1 MPELLSITNPVPGHD
16 SAVNPR
22 GTSITPN
29 DPRIQNVTDPS
40 RVGRPDARTDRQDT
54 GAQEDARQL
63 RFDSNFSA
71 FLERLREMPSLT
83 ATLSRLLSQGTVV
96 SSGVGEGT
104 AAELARLL
112 EALQMDAARFPEF
125 LQGQLAAGTR
135 FGGPLF
141 AFLLDAYRGSGSEG
155 MQSDILQFLRRYG
168 DYSSTAHIEGNLQR
182 ILAQMSRSVP
192 ARWAG
197 PLTEFAARFQNG
209 AEAEDRAGNLKLL
222 QGEVIPHI
230 SEYVNRTH
238 DMGRARGLLTQLTL
252 NLSRYEN
259 GSREG
264 LLQSFHQLLTHPHIR
279 DRLGSLS
286 DDALLN
292 ILKNTDFF
300 KAAQADSFA
309 DHLAS
314 AAEQAL
320 RGKSGSEA
328 QSAFRE
334 LVSAFLVNESVYMPL
349 NHFILPL
356 EWNEKMVFS
365 EFWVDPDADRES
377 SGRQDKQS
385 LRFLFKLD
393 IQSLGFFDLIL
404 TCRNEAVDLQVQCPQ
419 RAAPFSAAMEQALS
433 RILTEHGL
441 QAASVRVKPMER
453 PVTISEVFPEIFEGK
468 DSINVKV

>member
-1 MPELLSITNPVPGHD
+1 MPELLGITNPVPGYD
-16 SAVNPR
+16 GAANPR
-22 GTSITPN
+22 GTSVTPN
-29 DPRIQNVTDPS
+29 DPHIQNIPDPS
-40 RVGRPDARTDRQDT
+40 RVVRPDARTDRQDT
-54 GAQEDARQL
+54 GAQQDARQL
-63 RFDSNFSA
+63 RFDSNFNA
-71 FLERLREMPSLT
+71 FLERLREMPTLT

-96 SSGVGEGT
+96 SSGIGEGT
-104 AAELARLL
+104 AAELSQFL
-112 EALQMDAARFPEF
+112 EMLHMDASQLPGF
-125 LQGQLAAGTR
+125 LQNQLAAGTR

-141 AFLLDAYRGSGSEG
+141 AFLLDAYRGAGSEG
-155 MQSDILQFLRRYG
+155 MQSDILQFLRRYS
-168 DYSSTAHIEGNLQR
+168 DHSSTSHIEGNLLR
-182 ILAQMSRSVP
+182 ILSQMSRAVP

-197 PLTEFAARFQNG
+197 TLIELTARFQNG
-209 AEAEDRAGNLKLL
+209 AEAGDRSGNLKLL

-230 SEYVNRTH
+230 SDYVERTH

-264 LLQSFHQLLTHPHIR
+264 LLQSFHQLLAHTYLR

-286 DDALLN
+286 DDALLD
-292 ILKNTDFF
+292 ILSNTDFS
-300 KAAQADSFA
+300 KASRYDPFA

-314 AAEQAL
+314 AADRAL
-320 RGKSGSEA
+320 RGGAGPEA

-356 EWNEKMVFS
+356 EWNGKMLFS

-377 SGRQDKQS
+377 NSREERS

-404 TCRNEAVDLQVQCPQ
+404 TCRKESVDLQVQCPQ
-419 RAAPFSAAMEQALS
+419 RAAPFSAVMEQALS

-441 QAASVRVKPMER
+441 KTASVRVKPMER